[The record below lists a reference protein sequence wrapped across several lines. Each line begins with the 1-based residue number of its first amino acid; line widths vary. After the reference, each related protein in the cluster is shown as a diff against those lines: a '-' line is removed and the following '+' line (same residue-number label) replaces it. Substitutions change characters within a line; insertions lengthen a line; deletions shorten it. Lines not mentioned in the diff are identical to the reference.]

1 MVDVCHEVFL
11 DAIHHVFLLLICHG
25 LEEGMRLQTLT
36 HQLEEEGVK
45 GGEEGEEGEGVEGG
59 EKGGGIKVM
68 WRTKQT
74 SNIVVNSLCK
84 SLEQLHSVPPL
95 LLSTYL

>member
-1 MVDVCHEVFL
+1 MFL

-36 HQLEEEGVK
+36 HRLEEEGVK

-59 EKGGGIKVM
+59 EGGEKGGGIKVI

-74 SNIVVNSLCK
+74 SNVVVHSLCK
-84 SLEQLHSVPPL
+84 SLAQLHSVPPL
-95 LLSTYL
+95 LLSTCL